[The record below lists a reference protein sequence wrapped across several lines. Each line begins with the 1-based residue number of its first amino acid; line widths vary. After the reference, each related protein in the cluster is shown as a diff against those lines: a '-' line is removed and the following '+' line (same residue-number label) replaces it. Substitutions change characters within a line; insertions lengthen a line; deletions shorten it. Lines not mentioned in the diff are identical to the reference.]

1 MVDFTLSKEQRKL
14 QLDVR
19 EFTEEVLAPVV
30 PEADRERDPA
40 LAFAMTKPPYIEAY
54 KRGIAMCMVPKEYG
68 GGGVS
73 CVDLVIAAEEI
84 CVADPGFACTVLCNG
99 LGLMPVAWYGTDE
112 QKQRWL
118 GAATSDPNAT
128 FLGGWTASEPPGN
141 PSGTANFD
149 IPLPRPA
156 GVGLIATREGDE
168 FVIQGRKYWPS
179 SPGWDAQGVDVQT
192 VICRTD
198 SEAGGTTGL
207 SAIIVERGTPGI
219 SYKFIDKDGHRLA
232 ANAEVI
238 FDNARVPADNL
249 LPGAAGNGDLVI
261 NRNFAWSGPV
271 AAIAAV
277 GVGRAAYEA
286 ALRWTKSTTSGAL
299 KPTINFQNVG
309 YVLGDVAAKIEM
321 CRYFAWRAA
330 DYLDKHDQHAELVG
344 AMCKIQVTEMMVDA
358 VYKCMQIVGVN
369 SLESKYLFGKLL
381 REASVLPIYDGGNMG
396 MQRRRVHG
404 ILAHDSF
411 NPRAIMD
418 DEFVEFDKSM
428 ESIGTLVPDIEA
440 PVGAGV

>member
-1 MVDFTLSKEQRKL
+1 MVDFTLSEAQREL
-14 QLDVR
+14 QLSVR

-30 PEADRERDPA
+30 PAADREPDPA
-40 LAFAMTKPPYIEAY
+40 LSFAMTQPPYIEAY
-54 KRGIAMCMVPKEYG
+54 KRGIAMCMLPKEYG

-99 LGLMPVAWYGTDE
+99 LGLMPIAWYGNEE
-112 QKQRWL
+112 QKERWL
-118 GAATSDPNAT
+118 TAATSDPTHT

-156 GVGLIATREGDE
+156 GVGLIALRDGDE
-168 FVIQGRKYWPS
+168 FVIHGRKYWPS
-179 SPGWDAQGVDVQT
+179 SPGWDAQGVNLQT

-198 SEAGGTTGL
+198 PDAGGTTGL

-219 SYKFIDKDGHRLA
+219 TYKFIDKEGHRLA
-232 ANAEVI
+232 ANAEVV
-238 FDNARVPADNL
+238 FDNARVPVENL
-249 LPGAAGNGDLVI
+249 LPGAAGNGDFVI

-277 GVGRAAYEA
+277 GVARAAYEA
-286 ALRWTKSTTSGAL
+286 ALAWCKSTTSGAL
-299 KPTINFQNVG
+299 KPTIHFQNVG

-344 AMCKIQVTEMMVDA
+344 AMSKIQVTEMMVDA

-369 SLESKYLFGKLL
+369 SLESRYVFGKLL

-404 ILAHDSF
+404 IIAHDDF

-418 DEFVEFDKSM
+418 DEYVEFTKSM
-428 ESIGTLVPDIEA
+428 ESIDTVVPDVQA
-440 PVGAGV
+440 RVGAPA

>member
-1 MVDFTLSKEQRKL
+1 VVRQRGPEGAL
-14 QLDVR
+14 ADRRDVR
-19 EFTEEVLAPVV
+19 SDAHVPRRLDGERAARQSERHRELRHPPAAARGSRPHRPARRRRVRHPRAQVLA
-30 PEADRERDPA
+30 
-40 LAFAMTKPPYIEAY
+40 
-54 KRGIAMCMVPKEYG
+54 
-68 GGGVS
+68 
-73 CVDLVIAAEEI
+73 VIH
-84 CVADPGFACTVLCNG
+84 
-99 LGLMPVAWYGTDE
+99 
-112 QKQRWL
+112 
-118 GAATSDPNAT
+118 
-128 FLGGWTASEPPGN
+128 
-141 PSGTANFD
+141 
-149 IPLPRPA
+149 
-156 GVGLIATREGDE
+156 
-168 FVIQGRKYWPS
+168 GRKYWPS
-179 SPGWDAQGVDVQT
+179 SPGWDAQGVNLQT

-198 SEAGGTTGL
+198 PDAGGTTGL

-219 SYKFIDKDGHRLA
+219 SYRFIDKTGHRLA
-232 ANAEVI
+232 ANAEVV

-249 LPGAAGNGDLVI
+249 LPGAAGNGDFVI

-277 GVGRAAYEA
+277 GVARAAYEA
-286 ALRWTKSTTSGAL
+286 ALTWTKSTTSGAL

-344 AMCKIQVTEMMVDA
+344 AMSKIQVTEMMVDA

-369 SLESKYLFGKLL
+369 SLESTYVFGKLL

-404 ILAHDSF
+404 IIAHEDF

-418 DEFVEFDKSM
+418 DEFIEFTKSM
-428 ESIGTLVPDIEA
+428 ESIDTVVPDIQA
-440 PVGAGV
+440 PVGAPA